1 MEVVGEFLGMDSDKA
16 VWGHFRRHWQ
26 CLFPGL
32 GSRSV
37 FVRQAANLWFVRQR
51 LQAMLSR
58 RLEGWGD
65 TVHLAEGFPLPV
77 CHFARAARC
86 RLFRGEAACGH
97 CASKVVIGGLGPGLA
112 ADESQTLRL
121 LGTVAAK
128 TVVAPDLV
136 ADRGLVTLQHD
147 GNLAL
152 VVPHFQK

>member
-1 MEVVGEFLGMDSDKA
+1 MWEVSGDDRDKA

-97 CASKVVIGGLGPGLA
+97 CASKGEVHYGL
-112 ADESQTLRL
+112 
-121 LGTVAAK
+121 
-128 TVVAPDLV
+128 
-136 ADRGLVTLQHD
+136 RG
-147 GNLAL
+147 
-152 VVPHFQK
+152 FWS